1 MAACVHSRW
10 LGAHT
15 LLQTHHTRSASLITA
30 SFPQDTPCK
39 SLLFKPKRG
48 AHIKICP
55 HLHRTTS
62 IHNEL
67 LRFLS
72 HVSETR
78 CNRAT
83 MPTQFLT
90 GKHRIVEWNSSL
102 PPPNEICICARGLAK
117 DPEEQVYKCWC
128 VCLSLLHT
136 TCLMCLTCF
145 ALRCFGS
152 IWQPTPRMARELTQ
166 PLVQRER
173 ERE

>member
-1 MAACVHSRW
+1 MTVASECSRLTLRDDTAYGCLRSQQMARGSHIASDTPHTFCLPHYRLLPS
-10 LGAHT
+10 GHT
-15 LLQTHHTRSASLITA
+15 LQVTPIQT
-30 SFPQDTPCK
+30 
-39 SLLFKPKRG
+39 KRG

-136 TCLMCLTCF
+136 TCLMCFEAGNL
-145 ALRCFGS
+145 L
-152 IWQPTPRMARELTQ
+152 L
-166 PLVQRER
+166 LK
-173 ERE
+173 